1 MKRKIYFCGSIRGG
15 REDAA
20 LYEKAIRLIQE
31 TDVVLTEHIGNV
43 AYSAVPR
50 SQAGDREIYAQDTDW
65 LRESDLVI
73 AECSTPSLGVGYELA
88 FAEHLQKPV
97 YVFCRRSVHL
107 SAMIG
112 GDPYFTVYRY
122 ETEAELLD
130 RIRSLLG

>member
-20 LYEKAIRLIQE
+20 LYGKAIRLMQE
-31 TDVVLTEHIGNV
+31 KDVVLTEHIGNV

-50 SQAGDREIYAQDTDW
+50 SPEGDREIYAQDTAW

-88 FAEHLQKPV
+88 FAEQLRKPV
-97 YVFCRRSVHL
+97 YIFCRRSVHL
-107 SAMIG
+107 SAMID
-112 GDPYFTVYRY
+112 GDPYFNVYRY
-122 ETEAELLD
+122 ETEAELLAQ
-130 RIRSLLG
+130 IRSLLG

>member
-73 AECSTPSLGVGYELA
+73 AFILIQPLCTQTDDSISTL
-88 FAEHLQKPV
+88 LQVFISGFIRV
-97 YVFCRRSVHL
+97 YYCIRHTGSPCFISIIRIYRRSFRL
-107 SAMIG
+107 
-112 GDPYFTVYRY
+112 
-122 ETEAELLD
+122 
-130 RIRSLLG
+130 